1 MIIDFDGYQ
10 VKHHPFI
17 VRNGSF
23 SWFLE
28 NKLPYLSLEQRDRK
42 TVNYVFRHIHG
53 LRFESSLPEKALPQH
68 MIKPLIDSA
77 YHHSR
82 TPHRYMVGHLEK
94 DLLNELQI
102 PSVNLEDFGCPKVEK
117 LIATGFDGGSNLRSS
132 RETHP
137 PLSQTRNLFVLPMA
151 PVSSLKRKR
160 LRINTTVLVGT
171 TNFNKSS

>member
-17 VRNGSF
+17 VREIGLYSVPHGSF

-68 MIKPLIDSA
+68 MIKPMIDSA
-77 YHHSR
+77 YHRSR
-82 TPHRYMVGHLEK
+82 TPNRYMVGYKGGHLEK

-102 PSVNLEDFGCPKVEK
+102 PCVNLEDFGCPKVEK
-117 LIATGFDGGSNLRSS
+117 LIAMGFDVGSTCGRHAKPTHHCPKQ
-132 RETHP
+132 ETY
-137 PLSQTRNLFVLPMA
+137 LFYQWLQSQV
-151 PVSSLKRKR
+151 
-160 LRINTTVLVGT
+160 
-171 TNFNKSS
+171 